1 MESKYLF
8 NDVDDD
14 DDDDS
19 DDIGFLRPDEPRW

>member
-1 MESKYLF
+1 MESKNLF